1 MKRMYETGICIV
13 HLHKKTVEL
22 KTIWALFRSFYLSFS
37 ILHKFIK
44 KGKELWHE
52 WKAAKEKSS
61 ICSLN
66 IFQSFVT
73 SCTVAQS
80 THIQTYTYTYTCAVR
95 RQVWRYYAKHW
106 TPDSQFT
113 WELAEIGASID
124 RIKLVDSFEDDR
136 CRKRRDNNTP
146 YQNASRITGE
156 QATDIESIWYV
167 VAIRRPSA
175 TPRTFLLVI
184 ERLSRR

>member
-1 MKRMYETGICIV
+1 MYETGICIV

-124 RIKLVDSFEDDR
+124 RIKLVEPSIR
-136 CRKRRDNNTP
+136 SRTIGAGRGATTIRLIRTHRVSR
-146 YQNASRITGE
+146 ASKQQISNRYGM
-156 QATDIESIWYV
+156 S
-167 VAIRRPSA
+167 
-175 TPRTFLLVI
+175 
-184 ERLSRR
+184 